1 MIAIMW
7 LKGYTASYY
16 LLCVV
21 GFLSMLSIMV
31 TNPILSLFA
40 EDVGATGVWIGYA
53 VSGYWISRVVLEIPS
68 GYVSSRFGYYR
79 PMLFGLTLTVIG
91 NLMLVFVNN
100 PVHLV
105 FVRAVN
111 GFGAPFF
118 FAVSMTFIVNLFGAE
133 RRGTAMGF
141 FQGIEFIGTIIGSA
155 VSGKLVQ
162 ELGWQGGFMAAFAL
176 SLAALLLFVVPP
188 HIRKETVRG
197 PSSNPLTVG
206 EILGVMKNKTLV
218 IMSVA
223 TLAEFIMTNGLIM
236 TIVPLFMRGTLGF
249 SLADVGYVMG
259 ARSLGF
265 VVAMFTMGSISD
277 RVGRRPVLMFGLTA
291 TAILVVVMSLFST
304 FFTMATVICVIGFTS
319 GAIWI
324 VGPVISA
331 EAVDSSQRGAAI
343 GVYRTFFDLGSVLGP
358 ILMTAVMS
366 GYGVKYCFYLAAALL
381 LVNVPLTYLIDETGE
396 KEGTVLAH

>member
-7 LKGYTASYY
+7 LKGYSSSYY

-21 GFLSMLSIMV
+21 AFLSMLSAMV

-40 EDVGATGVWIGYA
+40 EDIGATGVWIGYA
-53 VSGYWISRVVLEIPS
+53 VSGYWISRVMLEIPS
-68 GYVSSRFGYYR
+68 GYISSKFGYYK
-79 PMLFGLTLTVIG
+79 PMVFGLALTVMG
-91 NLMLVFVNN
+91 NIMLVFVNN

-111 GFGAPFF
+111 GLGAPFF

-133 RRGTAMGF
+133 KRGTAMGV

-155 VSGKLVQ
+155 VGGKLVQ
-162 ELGWQGGFMAAFAL
+162 ELGWQGGFIVALAL
-176 SLAALLLFVVPP
+176 SVAALLLFVVPP
-188 HIRKETVRG
+188 YIREIVRG
-197 PSSNPLTVG
+197 PTSKPLAMG
-206 EILGVMKNKTLV
+206 ELFGVIKNKTLM
-218 IMSVA
+218 IISAA
-223 TLAEFIMTNGLIM
+223 TLAEFIMTNGLII

-277 RVGRRPVLMFGLTA
+277 RIGRRPVLMFGLTA
-291 TAILVVVMSLFST
+291 TAIMVVVMSFFYT
-304 FFTMATVICVIGFTS
+304 FFTLAVVICVIGFTS

-331 EAVDSSQRGAAI
+331 EAVDPSQRGAAI
-343 GVYRTFFDLGSVLGP
+343 GVYRTFFDLGSVIGP

-366 GYGVKYCFYLAAALL
+366 DYGVKYCFYIAAALL
-381 LVNVPLTYLIDETGE
+381 LVNVPLTYLIDETG
-396 KEGTVLAH
+396 KTEGAVIAH

>member
-7 LKGYTASYY
+7 LKGYSASYY

-40 EDVGATGVWIGYA
+40 EDIGATGVWIGYA

-68 GYVSSRFGYYR
+68 GYVSSRYGYYR
-79 PMLFGLTLTVIG
+79 PMLFGLALIVIG
-91 NLMLVFVNN
+91 NTLLVFVDS

-105 FVRAVN
+105 LVRALN

-133 RRGTAMGF
+133 RRGTAMGV
-141 FQGIEFIGTIIGSA
+141 FQGIEFVGTIIGSA

-162 ELGWQGGFMAAFAL
+162 EMGWRGGFTVALAL
-176 SLAALLLFVVPP
+176 SFAALLLFVVPP
-188 HIRKETVRG
+188 HIRKEAVQG
-197 PSSNPLTVG
+197 PTSEPLTLG
-206 EILGVMKNKTLV
+206 EIIRVMKNKTLMIV
-218 IMSVA
+218 AAA
-223 TLAEFIMTNGLIM
+223 TLAEFIM

-265 VVAMFTMGSISD
+265 VVAMFVMGSISD
-277 RVGRRPVLMFGLTA
+277 RIGRRPALMFGLAA
-291 TAILVVVMSLFST
+291 TAVLVVVMSVFST
-304 FFTMATVICVIGFTS
+304 FLTMAAVICVIGFTS

-331 EAVDSSQRGAAI
+331 EAVDQSQRGAAI

-358 ILMTAVMS
+358 IIMTAVMT
-366 GYGVKYCFYLAAALL
+366 GYGVKKCFYVAAALL
-381 LVNVPLTYLIDETGE
+381 LLNVPLTNLMGETGNA
-396 KEGTVLAH
+396 EGEALTH

>member
-1 MIAIMW
+1 MW
-7 LKGYTASYY
+7 LKGYSTSYY

-40 EDVGATGVWIGYA
+40 EEIGATGVWIGYA

-68 GYVSSRFGYYR
+68 GYVSSRFGYYK
-79 PMLFGLTLTVIG
+79 PMVFGLALTVMG
-91 NLMLVFVNN
+91 NIMLVFVNN

-105 FVRAVN
+105 LARAVN

-133 RRGTAMGF
+133 RRGTAMGV
-141 FQGIEFIGTIIGSA
+141 FQGIEFVGTIIGSA

-162 ELGWQGGFMAAFAL
+162 ELGWQGSFIAAFAL

-197 PSSNPLTVG
+197 PSSNPLTLG
-206 EILGVMKNKTLV
+206 EILGVTRNKTLM
-218 IMSVA
+218 IIAAA
-223 TLAEFIMTNGLIM
+223 TLAEFIMTNGLII
-236 TIVPLFMRGTLGF
+236 TIVPLFTRGALGF

-265 VVAMFTMGSISD
+265 VAAMFTMGSISD
-277 RVGRRPVLMFGLTA
+277 RIGRRPVLMFGLTA
-291 TAILVVVMSLFST
+291 TALLIVVMSFFST
-304 FFTMATVICVIGFTS
+304 FYTIAAVICVIGFTT

-331 EAVDSSQRGAAI
+331 EAVDPSQRGAAI
-343 GVYRTFFDLGSVLGP
+343 GVYRTFFDLGSVIGP

-366 GYGVKYCFYLAAALL
+366 GYGVKYCFYVAAALL
-381 LVNVPLTYLIDETGE
+381 LVNVPLTSLIEETG
-396 KEGTVLAH
+396 KTEGAVIAH

>member
-1 MIAIMW
+1 ML
-7 LKGYTASYY
+7 LKGYSASYY

-21 GFLSMLSIMV
+21 AFLSMLSIMV

-40 EDVGATGVWIGYA
+40 EEIGATGVWIGYA

-68 GYVSSRFGYYR
+68 GYVSSKFGYYK
-79 PMLFGLTLTVIG
+79 PMVFGLALTVIG
-91 NLMLVFVNN
+91 NIMLVFVNN

-118 FAVSMTFIVNLFGAE
+118 FAVSMTFIVNMFGAE
-133 RRGTAMGF
+133 KRGTAMGV

-162 ELGWQGGFMAAFAL
+162 ELGWQGGFMVALAL
-176 SLAALLLFVVPP
+176 SVAALLLFVVPP
-188 HIRKETVRG
+188 YIRREIVRG
-197 PSSNPLTVG
+197 PTSKPLTMR
-206 EILGVMKNKTLV
+206 EIFGVLKNKTLL
-218 IMSVA
+218 IIAAA
-223 TLAEFIMTNGLIM
+223 TLAEFIMTNGLII
-236 TIVPLFMRGTLGF
+236 TIVPLFTRGTLGF

-277 RVGRRPVLMFGLTA
+277 RIGRRPVLMFGLTA
-291 TAILVVVMSLFST
+291 TAIMVVVMSFFYT
-304 FFTMATVICVIGFTS
+304 FFTLAAVICVIGFTS

-331 EAVDSSQRGAAI
+331 EAVDPSQRGAAI
-343 GVYRTFFDLGSVLGP
+343 GAYRTFFDLGSVIGP

-366 GYGVKYCFYLAAALL
+366 GYGVKYCFYIAAALL
-381 LVNVPLTYLIDETGE
+381 LVNVPLTYMIEETV
-396 KEGTVLAH
+396 KTEGAVMAH

>member
-1 MIAIMW
+1 ML
-7 LKGYTASYY
+7 LKGYSASYY

-21 GFLSMLSIMV
+21 AFLSMLSIMV

-40 EDVGATGVWIGYA
+40 EDIGATGVWIGYA

-68 GYVSSRFGYYR
+68 GYVSSKFGYYK
-79 PMLFGLTLTVIG
+79 PMVFGLALTVIG
-91 NLMLVFVNN
+91 NIMLVFVNN

-118 FAVSMTFIVNLFGAE
+118 FAVSMTFIVNMFGAE
-133 RRGTAMGF
+133 KRGTAMGV

-162 ELGWQGGFMAAFAL
+162 ELGWQGGFMVALAL
-176 SLAALLLFVVPP
+176 SVAALLLFVVPP
-188 HIRKETVRG
+188 YIRREIVRG
-197 PSSNPLTVG
+197 PTSKPLTMR
-206 EILGVMKNKTLV
+206 EIFGVLKNKTLL
-218 IMSVA
+218 IIAAA
-223 TLAEFIMTNGLIM
+223 TLAEFIMTNGLII
-236 TIVPLFMRGTLGF
+236 TIVPLFTRGTLGF

-277 RVGRRPVLMFGLTA
+277 RIGRRPVLMFGLTA
-291 TAILVVVMSLFST
+291 TAIMVVVMSFFYT
-304 FFTMATVICVIGFTS
+304 FFTLAAVICVIGFTS

-331 EAVDSSQRGAAI
+331 EAVDPSQRGAAI
-343 GVYRTFFDLGSVLGP
+343 GAYRTFFDLGSVIGP

-366 GYGVKYCFYLAAALL
+366 GYGVKYCFYIASALL
-381 LVNVPLTYLIDETGE
+381 LVNVPLTYMIEETV
-396 KEGTVLAH
+396 KTEGAVMAH

>member
-1 MIAIMW
+1 VA
-7 LKGYTASYY
+7 
-16 LLCVV
+16 
-21 GFLSMLSIMV
+21 FLSMLSIMV

-40 EDVGATGVWIGYA
+40 EEIGATGVWIGYA
-53 VSGYWISRVVLEIPS
+53 VSGYWISRVMLEIPS
-68 GYVSSRFGYYR
+68 GYISSKFGYYK
-79 PMLFGLTLTVIG
+79 PMVFGLALTVMG
-91 NLMLVFVNN
+91 NIMLVFVNN

-111 GFGAPFF
+111 GLGAPFF

-133 RRGTAMGF
+133 KRGTAMGV

-155 VSGKLVQ
+155 VGGKLVQ
-162 ELGWQGGFMAAFAL
+162 ELGWQGGFIVALAL
-176 SLAALLLFVVPP
+176 SVAALLLFVVPP
-188 HIRKETVRG
+188 YIRREIVRG
-197 PSSNPLTVG
+197 PTSKPLAMG
-206 EILGVMKNKTLV
+206 ELFGVIKNKTLM
-218 IMSVA
+218 IISAA
-223 TLAEFIMTNGLIM
+223 TLAEFIMTNGLII

-277 RVGRRPVLMFGLTA
+277 RIGRRPVLMFGLTA
-291 TAILVVVMSLFST
+291 TAIMVVVMSFFYT
-304 FFTMATVICVIGFTS
+304 FFTLAVVICVIGFTS

-331 EAVDSSQRGAAI
+331 EAVDPSQRGAAI
-343 GVYRTFFDLGSVLGP
+343 GVYRTFFDLGSVIGP

-366 GYGVKYCFYLAAALL
+366 DYGVKYCFYIAAALL
-381 LVNVPLTYLIDETGE
+381 LVNVPLTYLIDETG
-396 KEGTVLAH
+396 KTEGAVIAH